1 MWIDVGPFGN
11 IRKLSIAAPITLV
24 RRCNRWYPIIMQP
37 MHIFDRL
44 CRNTSI
50 LIFCNAAKVP
60 PVLVWLNSKIHV
72 HASYHRSEW
81 ASKEKE
87 GETRLWLY
95 PSWTVDVFGV
105 PLWLF
110 RRRRSRQI
118 DDDSS
123 LLRVESWEEF
133 NHDSSEPL
141 FATWVQCF
149 STAGCRA
156 PRHSDSRD
164 IYWLYSK
171 YAWPWSIPLRALFLS
186 KIPPISNF
194 LATSEHIASHPA
206 IITKLNENKT

>member
-1 MWIDVGPFGN
+1 MQQKFHRCSYGWIQKFMSTLRITAANEPLK
-11 IRKLSIAAPITLV
+11 RK
-24 RRCNRWYPIIMQP
+24 
-37 MHIFDRL
+37 
-44 CRNTSI
+44 
-50 LIFCNAAKVP
+50 KGK
-60 PVLVWLNSKIHV
+60 PVCDC
-72 HASYHRSEW
+72 
-81 ASKEKE
+81 
-87 GETRLWLY
+87 TRLGQSMFLVSLFDY
-95 PSWTVDVFGV
+95 FVDVAPGKLMMTL
-105 PLWLF
+105 PC
-110 RRRRSRQI
+110 
-118 DDDSS
+118 
-123 LLRVESWEEF
+123 WEEF